1 MREYDI
7 GNDAMS
13 CELLRDL
20 LLGSVN
26 PGGHG
31 PDTNIVLDDLTG
43 K

>member
-20 LLGSVN
+20 LLGSVI
-26 PGGHG
+26 PGAMA
-31 PDTNIVLDDLTG
+31 LTPT
-43 K
+43 

>member
-26 PGGHG
+26 PGAMA
-31 PDTNIVLDDLTG
+31 LTPT
-43 K
+43 